1 MFDRYQDPVN
11 EYSELQSYDDEMAS
25 HYHMGVKALLAGK
38 NYVMNNDVI
47 YYENVID
54 DALNDL
60 SAEDRVELMIDLSK
74 GCEIAQDKL
83 KSLIKSCVEKYMAI
97 STKG

>member
-1 MFDRYQDPVN
+1 MTDRYQDPVN

-25 HYHMGVKALLAGK
+25 HYHMGVKALLAGE
-38 NYVMNNDVI
+38 NYVMNDDVI

-60 SAEDRVELMIDLSK
+60 SAEDRVELMFDLTK
-74 GCEIAQDKL
+74 GYEVAQSQL
-83 KSLIKSCVEKYMAI
+83 KSLIKTCVEKYMAI
-97 STKG
+97 ATKG